1 MILNKIK
8 IIKFILHK
16 MKHNY
21 SLLLA
26 DDDEDD
32 CTFFKEALDEL
43 SLPVTLIT
51 VNDGVELM
59 NHLTITD
66 SDNLPDLLFLDL
78 NMPRKNGHE
87 CLAEIKEIKELKEL
101 PVIIFS
107 TSLDMEIVNTMY
119 DKGALY
125 YIRKPGDFSKLK
137 QVIGNALKVTAENNF
152 KKPEREDFIL
162 QS

>member
-1 MILNKIK
+1 MNKQVY
-8 IIKFILHK
+8 
-16 MKHNY
+16 N
-21 SLLLA
+21 LLLA

-32 CTFFKEALDEL
+32 CIFFKEALDEL
-43 SLPVTLIT
+43 SLPVTLVT

-59 NHLTITD
+59 GFLDVNV
-66 SDNLPDLLFLDL
+66 SNNLPDVLFLDL
-78 NMPRKNGHE
+78 NMPRKNGYE
-87 CLAEIKEIKELKEL
+87 CLTEIKAIKELKRL
-101 PVIIFS
+101 PVVIFS

-137 QVIGNALKVTAENNF
+137 QVIGNALKVIAENNF

-162 QS
+162 QP